1 MPKTNNPWSTV
12 TAEMQEKI
20 AACDLEAIHE
30 LQNKGVDIHT
40 RLWPEP
46 FCGNMDAPIYLL
58 NGNPGGVYSPLEEKL
73 TADPLFCKF
82 MVANLNHQVVEGYDE
97 FVFFNNLKIVNDK
110 LICDKDET
118 DYNKLLGGC
127 EWWQKRTKE
136 LRAVMS
142 NIHPLLFNIEYFPY
156 NSKNISGWQGIK
168 LPSFQY
174 TNELVKSAI
183 DKGKTII
190 IMRMKKDWVN
200 RILDLD
206 SYANVYVLSNA
217 RSVYVTKNNLLPLK
231 SQDQGEGTK
240 VKAWNNLIRRFPY

>member
-73 TADPLFCKF
+73 TADPLFCEL

-97 FVFFNNLKIVNDK
+97 FVFFNNLKMVNDK

-118 DYNKLLGGC
+118 DYNKLLVGC

-136 LRAVMS
+136 LREVMEH
-142 NIHPLLFNIEYFPY
+142 IHPLLFNIEYFPY
-156 NSKNISGWQGIK
+156 NSKNISDWRGK
-168 LPSFQY
+168 ELPSFQY

-183 DKGKTII
+183 EKGKTII
-190 IMRMKKDWVN
+190 IMRMKKEWLK
-200 RILDLD
+200 RIPDLND
-206 SYANVYVLSNA
+206 YANVYELSSA
-217 RSVYVTKNNLLPLK
+217 QSVYITKNNILPLNAHK
-231 SQDQGEGTK
+231 SPESKD
-240 VKAWNNLIRRFPY
+240 KAWSDLISL

>member
-20 AACDLEAIHE
+20 AACDLKAIHK

-73 TADPLFCKF
+73 TVDPLFCEL

-97 FVFFNNLKIVNDK
+97 FVFFNNLKMVNDK

-156 NSKNISGWQGIK
+156 NSKTLSGWRGK
-168 LPSFQY
+168 ELPSFQY

-183 DKGKTII
+183 EKGKTII
-190 IMRMKKDWVN
+190 IMRMKKEWLK
-200 RILDLD
+200 RIPDLND
-206 SYANVYVLSNA
+206 YANVYELSSA
-217 RSVYVTKNNLLPLK
+217 QSVYITKNNLLPLI
-231 SQDQGEGTK
+231 SQDQVK
-240 VKAWNNLIRRFPY
+240 DAKAKAWNKLTGS